1 MRPKTPAEALMCAGL
16 AQFRKLSW
24 IAAMIATPTHRLTLE
39 RHQGAPPARLA
50 TNADGIA
57 ARPCGV
63 ALPGDG

>member
-1 MRPKTPAEALMCAGL
+1 MRAGL

-24 IAAMIATPTHRLTLE
+24 IAAMIATPTLPHRLTLE